1 MAKIK
6 VLGGSRTSRE
16 WLWNFNNATSLL
28 YVTAT
33 HRLFL
38 IDQQGRKTYL
48 RTLTRENLP
57 AFIEEYISNL

>member
-48 RTLTRENLP
+48 QTLTQ
-57 AFIEEYISNL
+57 

>member
-48 RTLTRENLP
+48 QTLTRENLP
-57 AFIEEYISNL
+57 AFIEHFISNL